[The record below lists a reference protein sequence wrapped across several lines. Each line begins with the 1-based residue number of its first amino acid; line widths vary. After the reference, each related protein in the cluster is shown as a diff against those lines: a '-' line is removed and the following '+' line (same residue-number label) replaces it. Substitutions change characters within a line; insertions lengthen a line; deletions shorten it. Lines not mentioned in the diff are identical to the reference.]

1 MRGTMA
7 YMEALGELSLREY
20 DLPEAIERGALLLE
34 LSSQTSA
41 ARSCTRICCPR
52 RPQAPRR
59 HCDRLY

>member
-20 DLPEAIERGALLLE
+20 DLPEASERRALLLE